1 MPIKFETPTTES
13 SSHDTPAKPSDAI
26 ASVSQSSSLVEE
38 GVSLRNI
45 LEKNAREILAP
56 KLFHCPEVL
65 RRVKE
70 MLVDKAKVYNTERT
84 RPSLDKSHEISLS
97 HSQDSLV
104 TVIRRTTTNEAST
117 TKEKDN
123 SVAELLQ
130 QQQQQEIV
138 ADNSTE
144 PEMVLC
150 DPRDTQSQVT
160 GTQVAFDPFQSQLLI
175 ATPSPQKKKMKKEAD
190 ESQIELAT
198 APQEIIL
205 IEDSNS
211 LDEILGVSSEKE
223 KKASLEEEEKSSE
236 NEKSSEVEKSP
247 ENEKSPAEEK
257 STEEETPLQSPEPAV
272 ARTPQTR
279 NKIKLEATPSTS
291 AATTP
296 KAKRPYVKKK
306 TTTTTSPGT
315 VQRGR
320 VSDSGSKAK
329 RIKFHRGS
337 SDVSPGSSRR

>member
-190 ESQIELAT
+190 ESQIELST

-247 ENEKSPAEEK
+247 ENEKSP
-257 STEEETPLQSPEPAV
+257 EEETPLQSPEPAV

-337 SDVSPGSSRR
+337 SAVSPGSSRR